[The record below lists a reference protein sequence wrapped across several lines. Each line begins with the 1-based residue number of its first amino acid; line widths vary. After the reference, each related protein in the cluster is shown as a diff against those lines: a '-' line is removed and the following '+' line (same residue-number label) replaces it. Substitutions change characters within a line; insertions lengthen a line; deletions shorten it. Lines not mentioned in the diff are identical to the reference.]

1 MAELAL
7 ELLNLMAALCILYCV
22 VRLTPTLNL
31 RLQRRAV
38 QLLLL
43 ATTTFFVNEVL
54 GVLGVFWVSEGLAV
68 LRDGL
73 EMTFIFSLAIALLLL
88 FQSDRCEVATLNQA
102 ATVGGIRG
110 VAELPPRA
118 GGGHSGT
125 YSGSGSPPVP
135 ALGEPRSA
143 AGRDGIGG
151 GSGAA
156 ARARH
161 IGNVSRTGRSG
172 HV

>member
-43 ATTTFFVNEVL
+43 ATTTFFINEVL

-73 EMTFIFSLAIALLLL
+73 EMTFIFSLAIALLLRHRAAMHL
-88 FQSDRCEVATLNQA
+88 PRYGRRYCERYRLAQIPANCCQLSDT
-102 ATVGGIRG
+102 
-110 VAELPPRA
+110 
-118 GGGHSGT
+118 
-125 YSGSGSPPVP
+125 
-135 ALGEPRSA
+135 
-143 AGRDGIGG
+143 
-151 GSGAA
+151 
-156 ARARH
+156 ARH
-161 IGNVSRTGRSG
+161 YRLCAKCQMAVERGKMIS
-172 HV
+172 